1 MTSQIQKTTT
11 MELITNRNPQQMI
24 LDTSDVV
31 SRNGTN
37 FIEANTKSVS
47 LNHLRKDCTIPVF
60 AKDNETT
67 ISHFEFIDATYDLV
81 RQQFP
86 SELINQP
93 EIRVS
98 HTIKGRIPSAVGK
111 PAKELLEHEK
121 TIYYERMAFI
131 IEIPSVIENVNKN
144 ALTLTVGGVR
154 SYNEQNLYSKKS
166 LEHFKLF
173 IGFKNMVCLNLFIS
187 TDGFADSIRIG
198 TIDDLENK
206 IHTLIS
212 NYNKKK
218 HLGMLEKMSKY
229 QLLESQFAHMIG
241 KMRMYQN
248 LPKSEKKGLFPF
260 ELNDSQVNHVV
271 RDYYRCPNF
280 GRNEDGSI
288 NLYNLYNILT
298 EANKSS
304 YIDSNFERNVNAYQ
318 FINKLGNS
326 LEFSTPDWYLS

>member
-1 MTSQIQKTTT
+1 MA
-11 MELITNRNPQQMI
+11 MEMIANRNPQQMI
-24 LDTSDVV
+24 LDTTEVV
-31 SRNGTN
+31 SRNGTK
-37 FIEANTKSVS
+37 FIEANTKPVS

-60 AKDNETT
+60 AKDNEST

-86 SELINQP
+86 NELINRP

-98 HTIKGRIPSAVGK
+98 HTIKGRTPSAIGK

-131 IEIPSVIENVNKN
+131 IEIPSVSENVNRN
-144 ALTLTVGGVR
+144 SLTLTVGGVR
-154 SYNEQNLYSKKS
+154 SYNEQNLYSRKS
-166 LEHFKLF
+166 LEKFKVF
-173 IGFKNMVCLNLFIS
+173 IGFQNMVCLNLCIS
-187 TDGFADSIRIG
+187 TDGFSDSIRIG
-198 TIDDLENK
+198 TIGDLEKN
-206 IHTLIS
+206 ITTLIS
-212 NYNKKK
+212 SYNKKR
-218 HLGMLEKMSKY
+218 HLGMLERMSKY
-229 QLLESQFAHMIG
+229 QLQENQFAHLIG
-241 KMRMYQN
+241 KMRMFQN
-248 LPKSEKKGLFPF
+248 LPKSEKQGLFPF
-260 ELNDSQVNHVV
+260 ELNDGQVNHVV

-298 EANKSS
+298 AANKSS

-326 LEFSTPDWYLS
+326 LEFNAPDWYLS